1 MQSKWQKAIRL
12 SIQGEPKIG
21 RNERSAQAHHKND
34 RSPKNRSPSPHWGQL
49 QAVRADAGVCGG
61 HHAPRRSSGMPT
73 SRRRSVCR
81 QCRCGCL
88 RWPSR
93 PAPEP
98 WNADES
104 SAIRVPPL
112 SNAPGQWEQS
122 ISRQNPEWWRIGL
135 DADLPRGSNARRQT
149 VGVVDVTEPAGQTA
163 IDMMTAKALLAQQ
176 MLNAHLGAIP

>member
-1 MQSKWQKAIRL
+1 M
-12 SIQGEPKIG
+12 
-21 RNERSAQAHHKND
+21 
-34 RSPKNRSPSPHWGQL
+34 
-49 QAVRADAGVCGG
+49 
-61 HHAPRRSSGMPT
+61 
-73 SRRRSVCR
+73 
-81 QCRCGCL
+81 
-88 RWPSR
+88 
-93 PAPEP
+93 
-98 WNADES
+98 
-104 SAIRVPPL
+104 PPL